1 MTMILNG
8 LMKRILRD
16 FSKLKVVFDI
26 KTEEKRSK
34 SLQIIKQMLNHYQ
47 NDKYQLQ
54 IQS

>member
-1 MTMILNG
+1 MYFAKFNEIEGHFRHKIEQN
-8 LMKRILRD
+8 
-16 FSKLKVVFDI
+16 
-26 KTEEKRSK
+26 RSK